1 MKALCIGQTA
11 YNIMAISSE
20 FPMENTKNKFE
31 KIEESGGGCAAIM
44 SYMLGKYGVES
55 YIGSSVGDDT
65 YGTLVKKELEKVGVH
80 TEYMETAYEK
90 RTSSSFILI
99 GQKNNSRTIYDVTK
113 EPLFLKKTEFQ
124 MEPDLVI
131 VDGYDYGASQAALNK
146 FASKI
151 TIIDAGMYNK
161 EIMELCKAVQYIV
174 ASKEFAEAV
183 SGSRIN
189 FENPGSL
196 VTVYSA
202 LVNKFPGKTIIVTL
216 EDKGAM
222 YMAGNQIKVMPGLS
236 LKTVDSTGAGDAFH
250 AAFGYAL
257 LQGYDMERAITF
269 ANIAGGL
276 MTTKIGGLTAIPDL
290 SDIMTYYNQKYGEV
304 DAKIAAA
311 ENAPAATSQVASA
324 PDANVATPTAAAP
337 TTEAPAVPQ
346 TPQASV
352 APTPGV
358 ATAPVPP
365 VAPVAPVVTPAA
377 PVTSAAPAPAV
388 GPAVTPVA
396 PQNQTPPNPPVA

>member
-1 MKALCIGQTA
+1 MKALCVGQTA
-11 YNIMAISSE
+11 YNIIAISSE
-20 FPMENTKNKFE
+20 FPQENTKNKFE
-31 KIEESGGGCAAIM
+31 KIEESGGGGAAIM

-55 YIGSSVGDDT
+55 YIASSVGDDT
-65 YGTLVKKELEKVGVH
+65 YGSIVRKELEKVGVH
-80 TEYMETAYEK
+80 TEYMETSFDK

-99 GQKNNSRTIYDVTK
+99 GQKNSSRTIYDVTK

-151 TIIDAGMYNK
+151 TMIDAGMYNK
-161 EIMELCKAVQYIV
+161 EIMELCKIVKYIV

-183 SGSRIN
+183 SGTRIN

-222 YMAGNQIKVMPGLS
+222 YMSGNQIKVMPGLS
-236 LKTVDSTGAGDAFH
+236 LKTVDATGAGDGFH
-250 AAFGYAL
+250 AALGYAL
-257 LQGYDMERAITF
+257 LQNYDMERAITF

-276 MTTKIGGLTAIPDL
+276 MITKVGGLTAIPDL

-311 ENAPAATSQVASA
+311 QNAAAPVAPEQGQAAPASAQPAQASTQAPTSGVTPSVSPVPTLSPGSATPTSQVAS
-324 PDANVATPTAAAP
+324 
-337 TTEAPAVPQ
+337 
-346 TPQASV
+346 S
-352 APTPGV
+352 
-358 ATAPVPP
+358 PVPE
-365 VAPVAPVVTPAA
+365 TPAA
-377 PVTSAAPAPAV
+377 PTAPV
-388 GPAVTPVA
+388 N
-396 PQNQTPPNPPVA
+396 PQNPTPPNPPVA